1 MSARTAIVGYG
12 MAGARLADQLRES
25 DLSITV
31 IGAERHPAYNRILL
45 SNVVAGA
52 MDADTVLLHSP
63 GWAEDNGIDLRLGVA
78 AAKIHPSDHRITLTD
93 GSTVDYDALVL
104 ATGSTPWIPPTDGL
118 LAADGSLAP
127 GVIAF
132 RDLDDCRQI
141 VERASSGTPVA
152 VIGGG
157 LLGLEAARG
166 LAGRG
171 CPVTVVHPL
180 GHLMNRQLDPAA
192 GHVLARVLGPMGIEF
207 RLGQLATKYLPGKGL
222 QLDDGSLVAAEL
234 VVVSAGARPETAL
247 AEAAGLAVDQGILID
262 DSLQASA
269 PDVYAI
275 GDCARHA
282 GTVGG
287 LVQPAWEQASVL
299 AQLLT
304 GADPHARYRGTP
316 VVTRLKTRDV
326 DLASMGEVH
335 AEPHTTDAEVVR
347 LEDPSRG
354 RYTKIVLRD
363 DRITGAI
370 VLGAPDVAA
379 AVTQLHDRGTPAPAD
394 RMALLLGRAMP
405 AGGVVTPDS
414 DPAELPDSTLICRCN
429 TVDKDRLVGAWH
441 AGARSFD
448 SLVSTTMAGT
458 GCGGCRDAV
467 CALSRWL
474 AEQDPLTE
482 PEKLGCNAT

>member
-1 MSARTAIVGYG
+1 MRIAIIGYG
-12 MAGARLADQLRES
+12 MAGARLADLLRAS
-25 DLSITV
+25 NVSITV
-31 IGAERHPAYNRILL
+31 IGAEPHPAYNRILL

-63 GWAEDNGIDLRLGVA
+63 DWARDNGIDLRLGVA
-78 AAKIHPSDHRITLTD
+78 AAAVHPSDHRIVLTD
-93 GSTVDYDALVL
+93 GSIVEYDALVL
-104 ATGSTPWIPPTDGL
+104 ATGSSPWVPPTDGL
-118 LAADGSLAP
+118 IVDDSLAP
-127 GVIAF
+127 GVVAF
-132 RDLDDCRQI
+132 RNLDDCRRI
-141 VERASSGTPVA
+141 VELSPRGTSVA
-152 VIGGG
+152 VLGGG

-166 LAGRG
+166 LASRG
-171 CPVTVVHPL
+171 CSVTVVHPV
-180 GHLMNRQLDPAA
+180 GHLMERQLDPA
-192 GHVLARVLGPMGIEF
+192 GGYVLARVLGAKGIEF
-207 RLGQLATKYLPGKGL
+207 RLGQVATKYLPGKGL
-222 QLDDGSLVAAEL
+222 QLDDDSLVAAEL
-234 VVVSAGARPETAL
+234 VVVSAGARAETGL
-247 AEAAGLAVDQGILID
+247 AEAAGLAVDRGVVVD
-262 DSLQASA
+262 DSLRTSA

-275 GDCARHA
+275 GDCAQHH

-335 AEPHTTDAEVVR
+335 VEPHTTDAEVVR

-363 DRITGAI
+363 DRVTGAI

-405 AGGVVTPDS
+405 AGGGAPEAS
-414 DPAELPDSTLICRCN
+414 DPAGLPASTLICRCN
-429 TVDKDRLVGAWH
+429 TVDKGRLVGAWH

-458 GCGGCRDAV
+458 GCGGCRDTV

>member
-1 MSARTAIVGYG
+1 MRITIIGYG
-12 MAGARLADQLRES
+12 MAGARLADNLRGS
-25 DLSITV
+25 GASITV
-31 IGAERHPAYNRILL
+31 IGAEKHPAYNRILL
-45 SNVVAGA
+45 SNVVAGS
-52 MDADTVLLHSP
+52 MTPDDVLLHSP
-63 GWAEDNGIDLRLGVA
+63 EWARDNGIALRLGVA
-78 AAKIHPSDHRITLTD
+78 ATSIHPADHSVVLSD

-104 ATGSTPWIPPTDGL
+104 ATGSNPWIPPTDGL
-118 LAADGSLAP
+118 LEPDGRPAQ
-127 GVIAF
+127 GVVAF
-132 RDLDDCRQI
+132 RNLEDCHQI
-141 VERASSGTPVA
+141 VGMAKDFAPVA
-152 VIGGG
+152 VLGGG

-171 CPVTVVHPL
+171 CPVTVVHPV
-180 GHLMNRQLDPAA
+180 GHLMERQLDPAG
-192 GHVLARVLGPMGIEF
+192 GHVLARVLRPKGIEF

-222 QLDDGSLVAAEL
+222 LLDDGSMVAADL

-247 AEAAGLAVDQGILID
+247 AEAAGLAVDRGVVVD
-262 DSLQASA
+262 DRLRASA

-275 GDCARHA
+275 GDCATHP

-287 LVQPAWEQASVL
+287 LVQPAWDQAAVL
-299 AQLLT
+299 ARLLT
-304 GADPHARYRGTP
+304 GADARYRGTP

-335 AEPHTTDAEVVR
+335 VEPHTSDAEVVR

-363 DRITGAI
+363 DRVTGAI

-405 AGGVVTPDS
+405 SGGEV
-414 DPAELPDSTLICRCN
+414 DPATLPASTLICRCN
-429 TVDKDRLVGAWH
+429 TVDKGRLVGAWR

-448 SLVSTTMAGT
+448 ALVSTTMAGT
-458 GCGGCRDAV
+458 GCGGCRDTV

-474 AEQDPLTE
+474 AEQDPVTE
-482 PEKLGCNAT
+482 PEKLGCHTT

>member
-1 MSARTAIVGYG
+1 MRITIIGYG
-12 MAGARLADQLRES
+12 MAGARLADNLHGS
-25 DLSITV
+25 GAAITV
-31 IGAERHPAYNRILL
+31 IGAEKHPAYNRILL
-45 SNVVAGA
+45 SNVVAGS
-52 MDADTVLLHSP
+52 MTPDDVLLHSP
-63 GWAEDNGIDLRLGVA
+63 DWAQDNGIDLRLGVA
-78 AAKIHPSDHRITLTD
+78 AAEILVAEHRVLLTD

-104 ATGSTPWIPPTDGL
+104 ATGSSPWVPPTDGL
-118 LAADGSLAP
+118 QVDGALAP
-127 GVIAF
+127 GVVAF
-132 RDLDDCRQI
+132 RDLDDCQQI
-141 VERASSGTPVA
+141 VGMAKDFGPVA
-152 VIGGG
+152 VLGGG

-171 CPVTVVHPL
+171 CPVTVVHPV
-180 GHLMNRQLDPAA
+180 GHLMERQLDSAG
-192 GHVLARVLGPMGIEF
+192 GHVLARVLGTKGIDF
-207 RLGQLATKYLPGKGL
+207 RLGRFATKYLPDKGL
-222 QLDDGSLVAAEL
+222 QLDDGSIVPAGT
-234 VVVSAGARPETAL
+234 VVVSAGARPSTAL
-247 AEAAGLAVDQGILID
+247 AEAAGLAVDRGVIID
-262 DSLQASA
+262 DCLRTSA

-275 GDCARHA
+275 GDCATHP

-287 LVQPAWEQASVL
+287 LVQPAWEQAAVL
-299 AQLLT
+299 AKRLA
-304 GADPHARYRGTP
+304 GEDARYTGTQ

-335 AEPHTTDAEVVR
+335 VETQDLDAEVVR

-363 DRITGAI
+363 DRVTGAI

-405 AGGVVTPDS
+405 AGEAV
-414 DPAELPDSTLICRCN
+414 DPATLPASTLICRCN
-429 TVDKDRLVGAWH
+429 TVDKGRLVGAWH

-458 GCGGCRDAV
+458 GCGGCRDSV

>member
-1 MSARTAIVGYG
+1 MRIAIIGYG
-12 MAGARLADQLRES
+12 MAGARLADHLRGS
-25 DLSITV
+25 AVSITV
-31 IGAERHPAYNRILL
+31 IGAERHPAYNRVLL

-52 MDADTVLLHSP
+52 MEPDTVLLHSP
-63 GWAEDNGIDLRLGVA
+63 DWARDNGIDLRLGVA
-78 AAKIHPSDHRITLTD
+78 ATAVHPSDHRIDLTD

-104 ATGSTPWIPPTDGL
+104 ATGSSPWIPPADGL
-118 LAADGSLAP
+118 IVDGEPAP
-127 GVIAF
+127 GVVAF
-132 RDLDDCRQI
+132 RNLDDCRRL
-141 VERASSGTPVA
+141 VELATRGTPVA
-152 VIGGG
+152 VLGGG

-166 LAGRG
+166 LAGRD
-171 CPVTVVHPL
+171 CAVTVVHPV
-180 GHLMNRQLDPAA
+180 GHVMERQLDPAG
-192 GHVLARVLGPMGIEF
+192 GHVLARVLAARGIDF
-207 RLGQLATKYLPGKGL
+207 RLGQSATKYLPGKGL
-222 QLDDGSLVAAEL
+222 QLDDGTVVAAEV
-234 VVVSAGARPETAL
+234 VVVSAGSRPETGL
-247 AEAAGLAVDQGILID
+247 ADAAGIAVDRGVLID
-262 DSLQASA
+262 DSLRTTA

-275 GDCARHA
+275 GDCAQHP

-316 VVTRLKTRDV
+316 AVTRLKTRDV

-335 AEPHTTDAEVVR
+335 VEPHTTDAEVVR

-363 DRITGAI
+363 DRVTGAI

-405 AGGVVTPDS
+405 AGGGAPEA
-414 DPAELPDSTLICRCN
+414 DPAGLPASTLICRCN
-429 TVDKDRLVGAWH
+429 TVDKGRLVGAWH

-458 GCGGCRDAV
+458 GCGGCRDTV

>member
-1 MSARTAIVGYG
+1 MRITIIGYG
-12 MAGARLADQLRES
+12 MAGARLADNLRGS
-25 DLSITV
+25 GASITV
-31 IGAERHPAYNRILL
+31 IGAEKHPAYNRILL
-45 SNVVAGA
+45 SDVVAGA
-52 MDADTVLLHSP
+52 MTPDDVLLHSP
-63 GWAEDNGIDLRLGVA
+63 DWARTNDVDLRLGVA
-78 AAKIHPSDHRITLTD
+78 AAQILPSEHRVVLTD

-118 LAADGSLAP
+118 LDNGVLAP
-127 GVIAF
+127 GVVAF

-141 VERASSGTPVA
+141 VSHAKDFGPVA
-152 VIGGG
+152 VLGGG

-171 CPVTVVHPL
+171 CAVTVVHPV
-180 GHLMNRQLDPAA
+180 GHLMERQLDPAG
-192 GHVLARVLGPMGIEF
+192 GHVLARALATSGIEF

-222 QLDDGSLVAAEL
+222 LLDDGSMVAAGL
-234 VVVSAGARPETAL
+234 VVVSAGVRPSTAL
-247 AEAAGLAVDQGILID
+247 AEAAGLVVDGGVIVD
-262 DSLQASA
+262 DCLLTSA

-275 GDCARHA
+275 GDCAAHP
-282 GTVGG
+282 GTVSG
-287 LVQPAWEQASVL
+287 LVQPAWEQAAVL
-299 AQLLT
+299 ARRLA
-304 GADPHARYRGTP
+304 GEDIRYSGTP

-335 AEPHTTDAEVVR
+335 VEAHNSDAEVVR

-363 DRITGAI
+363 DRVTGAI

-405 AGGVVTPDS
+405 AGETA
-414 DPAELPDSTLICRCN
+414 DPATLPASTLICRCN
-429 TVDKDRLVGAWH
+429 TVDKGRLVGAWH

-448 SLVSTTMAGT
+448 ALVSTTMAGT
-458 GCGGCRDAV
+458 GCGGCRDNV

-474 AEQDPLTE
+474 AEQDPVTE

>member
-1 MSARTAIVGYG
+1 MRITIIGYG
-12 MAGARLADQLRES
+12 MAGARLADDLRGS
-25 DLSITV
+25 GASITV
-31 IGAERHPAYNRILL
+31 IGAEKHPAYNRILL
-45 SNVVAGA
+45 SNVVAGS
-52 MDADTVLLHSP
+52 MSPDTVLLHSP
-63 GWAEDNGIDLRLGVA
+63 DWARDNGIDLRLGVA
-78 AAKIHPSDHRITLTD
+78 AAEIRPCQHRVVLTD

-118 LAADGSLAP
+118 LAGDVLAP
-127 GVIAF
+127 GVVAF
-132 RDLDDCRQI
+132 RDLDDCQQI
-141 VERASSGTPVA
+141 VNQAKDFGPVA
-152 VIGGG
+152 VLGGG

-171 CPVTVVHPL
+171 CAVTVVHPV
-180 GHLMNRQLDPAA
+180 GHLMERQLDPA
-192 GHVLARVLGPMGIEF
+192 GGRVLARVLATKGIEF

-222 QLDDGSLVAAEL
+222 LLDDDSVVAAGL
-234 VVVSAGARPETAL
+234 VVVAAGARPSTAL
-247 AEAAGLAVDQGILID
+247 AEAAGLAVDRGVIVD
-262 DSLQASA
+262 DCLLTSA

-275 GDCARHA
+275 GDCATHP
-282 GTVGG
+282 GTVSG
-287 LVQPAWEQASVL
+287 LVQPAWEQAAVL
-299 AQLLT
+299 ARRLA
-304 GADPHARYRGTP
+304 GEDIRYSGTP

-335 AEPHTTDAEVVR
+335 VEAHDSDAEVVR

-363 DRITGAI
+363 DRVTGAI

-379 AVTQLHDRGTPAPAD
+379 AVTQLHDRGAPAPAD

-405 AGGVVTPDS
+405 AGDTA
-414 DPAELPDSTLICRCN
+414 DPGTLPASTLICRCN

-448 SLVSTTMAGT
+448 ALVSTTLAGT
-458 GCGGCRDAV
+458 GCGGCRDTV

-474 AEQDPLTE
+474 AEQDPVTE